1 MVFEI
6 NSMTI
11 RKIFTLKSFQG
22 LHRGR
27 GGSNFLPVLCLDVGS
42 GRFTSVVSLFYAKAR
57 QAEAADCKS
66 ALTAVSSDDPTRLV
80 FSSLMMG
87 LEGG

>member
-1 MVFEI
+1 MDP
-6 NSMTI
+6 
-11 RKIFTLKSFQG
+11 IFYQFCQLLK
-22 LHRGR
+22 
-27 GGSNFLPVLCLDVGS
+27 VLCLDVGS

-66 ALTAVSSDDPTRLV
+66 ALTAVSSDDPTSLV

-87 LEGG
+87 LGGG